1 MKKMRFAVIGAAM
14 VLAGGLALAQSSMT
28 YTATKEVFKTDVD
41 NYMDVNTWGG
51 VSPEKVFAFTNFYKN
66 TLNLGAAKTFGN
78 FYLGGYFSGKIP
90 NIQTSQNKTDAYT
103 VDVSRNDGT
112 TTIPSELQ
120 TLAAGVTFP
129 NFINT
134 GTTSDLNFALLF
146 GFGNIG
152 IKAGLYYYPGSFSA
166 KVDYT
171 DASIYDITYKI
182 SNDSIQPYL
191 SFGYTTELAGKTF
204 MANASFAFDFYTRK
218 EEVTQGSYTNVTNS
232 RYNRIDLYAGA
243 TYDFY
248 KTDGMVQSVMFNAAY
263 SGYIYPKETVIRTG
277 IDPTTQ
283 DVSQGN
289 VFLAPSYKLI
299 FNPVEAVSLGLTA
312 TIPFNI
318 GFGSQNNIT
327 NSSFNMGA
335 NANVALQ
342 YTIKPDFLVFNL
354 GGSFSLGNLIN
365 TSSSNSSRLNRNSFF
380 DRTSI
385 DLSTGL
391 AFNFT
396 KNIVLDT
403 SFDFMTGANMTS
415 LANIWNTSLG
425 LQLSI
430 KY

>member
-1 MKKMRFAVIGAAM
+1 M
-14 VLAGGLALAQSSMT
+14 
-28 YTATKEVFKTDVD
+28 
-41 NYMDVNTWGG
+41 
-51 VSPEKVFAFTNFYKN
+51 
-66 TLNLGAAKTFGN
+66 
-78 FYLGGYFSGKIP
+78 
-90 NIQTSQNKTDAYT
+90 
-103 VDVSRNDGT
+103 
-112 TTIPSELQ
+112 
-120 TLAAGVTFP
+120 GVTFP

-134 GTTSDLNFALLF
+134 GTTSNLNFALLF

-171 DASIYDITYKI
+171 DASIDDITYKI
-182 SNDSIQPYL
+182 SNDTIRPYL
-191 SFGYTTELAGKTF
+191 NFGYTTELAGKTF
-204 MANASFAFDFYTRK
+204 MANASFAFYFYTRK
-218 EEVTQGSYTNVTNS
+218 EEVTQGSNTTVTNS
-232 RYNRIDLYAGA
+232 GYNFIDLDAGA

-248 KTDGMVQSVMFNAAY
+248 KTDGMVQSVTFNATY
-263 SGYIYPKETVIRTG
+263 RGYIYP
-277 IDPTTQ
+277 TQ
-283 DVSQGN
+283 DMSQGN

-312 TIPFNI
+312 AIPFNI

-403 SFDFMTGANMTS
+403 SFDFMTVTNTTS

>member
-1 MKKMRFAVIGAAM
+1 M
-14 VLAGGLALAQSSMT
+14 
-28 YTATKEVFKTDVD
+28 
-41 NYMDVNTWGG
+41 
-51 VSPEKVFAFTNFYKN
+51 
-66 TLNLGAAKTFGN
+66 
-78 FYLGGYFSGKIP
+78 
-90 NIQTSQNKTDAYT
+90 
-103 VDVSRNDGT
+103 
-112 TTIPSELQ
+112 
-120 TLAAGVTFP
+120 GVTFP
-129 NFINT
+129 DFLNT
-134 GTTSDLNFALLF
+134 GTSSTLNFALLF

-171 DASIYDITYKI
+171 DASIDDITYKI
-182 SNDSIQPYL
+182 SNNNIRPYL
-191 SFGYTTELAGKTF
+191 NFGYTTELAGKTF
-204 MANASFAFDFYTRK
+204 MANASFAFYFYTRK
-218 EEVTQGSYTNVTNS
+218 EEVTQGSNTTVTNS
-232 RYNRIDLYAGA
+232 RYNCIDLDAGA

-248 KTDGMVQSVMFNAAY
+248 KTDSMVQSVTFNAAY
-263 SGYIYPKETVIRTG
+263 RGYIYPKETVIRTG
-277 IDPTTQ
+277 IEPTTQ

-299 FNPVEAVSLGLTA
+299 FNPVEAVSLGLTVA
-312 TIPFNI
+312 IPFSF

-354 GGSFSLGNLIN
+354 GGSFSLGNLIST
-365 TSSSNSSRLNRNSFF
+365 TSTNSSRVNQNSFF

-403 SFDFMTGANMTS
+403 SFDFMTGANTTS

>member
-14 VLAGGLALAQSSMT
+14 VLAGGLSMT
-28 YTATKEVFKTDVD
+28 YTATKSVFKTDVD

-51 VSPEKVFAFTNFYKN
+51 VSPEKIFAFTNFYNN

-103 VDVSRNDGT
+103 VDVSTNGA
-112 TTIPSELQ
+112 TTIPSDLQ

-129 NFINT
+129 DFLNT
-134 GTTSDLNFALLF
+134 GTSSTLNFALLF

-171 DASIYDITYKI
+171 DASIDDITYKI
-182 SNDSIQPYL
+182 SNDTIGPYL
-191 SFGYTTELAGKTF
+191 NFGYTTELAGKTF
-204 MANASFAFDFYTRK
+204 MANASFAFYFNTDK
-218 EEVTQGSYTNVTNS
+218 KEVTQGSNTTVTNS
-232 RYNRIDLYAGA
+232 GYNLINLGAGA

-248 KTDGMVQSVMFNAAY
+248 KTDSMVQSVMFNAAY
-263 SGYIYPKETVIRTG
+263 IGYIYPKETVIRTG
-277 IDPTTQ
+277 IEPTTQ

-289 VFLAPSYKLI
+289 VSLAPSYKLI
-299 FNPVEAVSLGLTA
+299 FNPVEAVSLGLTVA
-312 TIPFNI
+312 IPFRI

-354 GGSFSLGNLIN
+354 GGSFSLGNLIST
-365 TSSSNSSRLNRNSFF
+365 TSTNSSRVNQNSFF

-403 SFDFMTGANMTS
+403 SFDFMTGANTTS